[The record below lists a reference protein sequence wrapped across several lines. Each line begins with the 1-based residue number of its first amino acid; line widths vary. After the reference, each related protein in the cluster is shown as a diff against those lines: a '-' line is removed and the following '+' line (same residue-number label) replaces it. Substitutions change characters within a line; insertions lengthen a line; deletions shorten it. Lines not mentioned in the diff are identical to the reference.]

1 MLRVSCLVTSLLEGL
16 QWLSVTLGLVL
27 DSETGSQASVQVT
40 QNPWSSWLPFQT
52 AEISGVCH
60 GAKLLSLTLVIEK
73 KRFCMTWDSP
83 PELASISSAASCFFH
98 TFLLYALITETSFV
112 SFLFVCF

>member
-40 QNPWSSWLPFQT
+40 QNP
-52 AEISGVCH
+52 
-60 GAKLLSLTLVIEK
+60 
-73 KRFCMTWDSP
+73 
-83 PELASISSAASCFFH
+83 
-98 TFLLYALITETSFV
+98 
-112 SFLFVCF
+112 

>member
-73 KRFCMTWDSP
+73 N
-83 PELASISSAASCFFH
+83 
-98 TFLLYALITETSFV
+98 TFV
-112 SFLFVCF
+112 